1 MERIAV
7 IRLSS
12 LGDIVHAIPA
22 FHLLRKRFPDAHIS
36 WFVEPSGAALLEN
49 FCGISEIVVVDVK
62 SRRNFEKL
70 RSARALYRKYH
81 GCFDLVIDFQG
92 LLKSSFLGFALKG
105 ERIGFHRRNLREP
118 ISAIFYHRRPSF
130 FNETRHVIFKNIH
143 LLSLLGIV
151 EEEVRY
157 PFREPTPSS
166 ALMDFLHASGLKEG
180 KWALVNVGGGWSSK
194 ILREDQLED
203 LVLRMAKKMRVSLL
217 WGNEAEGRI
226 AERIAGK
233 TGAAFP
239 PLLNFSDL
247 IFLIRR
253 STLLISAD
261 TLALHLADMVK
272 TPSIGI
278 FGPTSPVR
286 NGSLLPES
294 IAIHER
300 LECQFCYRRSCDTM
314 ECIRQI
320 DPVEIARVAEQIYDE
335 PNRTRD

>member
-1 MERIAV
+1 M
-7 IRLSS
+7 
-12 LGDIVHAIPA
+12 PA

-36 WFVEPSGAALLEN
+36 WFVEPSGVALLEN

-62 SRRNFEKL
+62 SRRYFGKF
-70 RSARALYRKYH
+70 SSIRALYRKYH
-81 GCFDLVIDFQG
+81 GFFDLVIDFQG
-92 LLKSSFLGFALKG
+92 LLKSSFLGFALG
-105 ERIGFHRRNLREP
+105 GVRIGFHRRNLREP

-130 FNETRHVIFKNIH
+130 FNENRHVIFKNIH

-151 EEEVRY
+151 GEEVDY
-157 PFREPTPSS
+157 PFQEPTPSS
-166 ALMDFLHASGLKEG
+166 MLMDFLRASGLKDG

-194 ILREDQLED
+194 ILQEDQLEE
-203 LVLRMAKKMRVSLL
+203 LVLRMVKHLRVALL
-217 WGNEAEGRI
+217 WGNESEGRV
-226 AERIAGK
+226 AKRIAGK
-233 TGAAFP
+233 TGATLP

-294 IAIHER
+294 VAIHER

-320 DPVEIARVAEQIYDE
+320 DPAKIARIAEQMYDE
-335 PNRTRD
+335 QSRTCD